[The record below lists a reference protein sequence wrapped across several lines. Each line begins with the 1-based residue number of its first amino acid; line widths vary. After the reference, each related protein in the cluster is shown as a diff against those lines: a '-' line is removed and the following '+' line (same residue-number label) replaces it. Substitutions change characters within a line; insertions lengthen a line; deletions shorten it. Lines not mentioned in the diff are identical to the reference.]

1 MAITA
6 ASFEQ
11 VRADFQRARD
21 ACERSLV
28 DLSLHRRRIRDW
40 LEELAMEAGPDEI
53 PDLYGERAVVTDFER
68 EIAELLSKEAAV
80 FMPSGT
86 MVQQIAL
93 RIWADRSGIRRVAFH
108 PRCHLELH
116 EERGYQTLHQLE
128 GVLVGSPT
136 ELITLDALSKLRGR
150 IAALLLELPQREIG
164 GQLPSWDELAAQ
176 VSWARERKIRLHL
189 DGARVWEAAPAMR
202 HSLAEIAALFDS
214 VYVSMYKGLGGI
226 AGAVLCGS
234 KDFIAEARLWQQ
246 RHGGRIIRLFPLV
259 IAARAALHR
268 RLNRV
273 PLYHERALAVGKALN
288 GISGLRL
295 VPDPPQ
301 AHMMHVYL
309 PGSVES
315 LLRAATR
322 IAVEERVA
330 LFRFVDPAEVPGF
343 CKVELE
349 MGEDALQVSDG
360 EVSRLYRRL
369 LDLAAS

>member
-6 ASFEQ
+6 ASLEQ
-11 VRADFQRARD
+11 ARADFYRARN

-28 DLSLHRRRIRDW
+28 DLSLHRRQVRDW
-40 LEELAMEAGPDEI
+40 LDELAMEAGADEI
-53 PDLYGERAVVTDFER
+53 PDLYGERPIVTDFEA
-68 EIAELLSKEAAV
+68 EIARLLGEEAAV

-86 MVQQIAL
+86 MAQQIAL
-93 RIWADRSGIRRVAFH
+93 RIWADRVGIRRVAFH

-128 GVLVGSPT
+128 GVLGGSPT
-136 ELITLDALSKLRGR
+136 ELITLDALNKIRGR
-150 IAALLLELPQREIG
+150 IAVLLLELPQREIG
-164 GQLPSWDELAAQ
+164 GQLPSWDELTAQ

-189 DGARVWEAAPAMR
+189 DGARLWEAAPAIKQ
-202 HSLAEIAALFDS
+202 SLAEIAALFDS

-234 KDFIAEARLWQQ
+234 ADFIAEARLWQQ
-246 RHGGRIIRLFPLV
+246 RHGGRIIRLFPL
-259 IAARAALHR
+259 IISARAALHR
-268 RLNRV
+268 RLSRF
-273 PLYHERALAVGKALN
+273 PLYRERALAVGKALHA
-288 GISGLRL
+288 ISGLRI

-301 AHMMHVYL
+301 AHMMHIYL
-309 PGSVES
+309 PGSLAS

-322 IAVEERVA
+322 IAEEERVA

-349 MGEDALQVSDG
+349 MGEDALQVSDRD
-360 EVSRLYRRL
+360 VTRLYRRL
-369 LDLAAS
+369 LDLSGS